1 MGRDDLSYAL
11 LLREDYPSWLY
22 EVKLGATTVWER
34 WNSLLP
40 DGSIS
45 STGMNSLNHYA
56 YGSILEWM
64 FARIGGIQP
73 MEQAPGFREAL
84 LCPAPDQRVGYGAAE
99 LHTASGLWKSAWKLE
114 NGLLRLS
121 ITVPFYCTGHLALP
135 GRLTARYLPV
145 IRSSLLIWTI
155 KAAACCL
162 PVNMSWN
169 ILGSKQ
175 KTDF

>member
-1 MGRDDLSYAL
+1 
-11 LLREDYPSWLY
+11 
-22 EVKLGATTVWER
+22 VWER

-84 LCPAPDQRVGYGAAE
+84 LCSAPDQRVGYGAAE

-121 ITVPFYCTGHLALP
+121 ITVPFHCTGHLALP
-135 GRLTARYLPV
+135 GSPDSEVSARYPELFAHLDDQG
-145 IRSSLLIWTI
+145 RCLLSPGQYELEYPWGQTE
-155 KAAACCL
+155 
-162 PVNMSWN
+162 N
-169 ILGSKQ
+169 
-175 KTDF
+175 